1 MLTTLA
7 KSHLGRDLV
16 ATLLLGAT
24 TMVLVAGCV
33 VRERGDGYGSYGYRR
48 DERREEHRDWDR
60 RDDDRRE
67 RDRHDDDRGDWRR

>member
-7 KSHLGRDLV
+7 KSHLGRDLL

-24 TMVLVAGCV
+24 TMVLLAGCV

-48 DERREEHRDWDR
+48 DEHRDGNR

>member
-7 KSHLGRDLV
+7 KSHLGRDLL

-24 TMVLVAGCV
+24 TMVLLAGCV

-48 DERREEHRDWDR
+48 DEHRDGNR
-60 RDDDRRE
+60 RDDDRRA
-67 RDRHDDDRGDWRR
+67 HDSRS

>member
-48 DERREEHRDWDR
+48 D
-60 RDDDRRE
+60 DRRE